1 MKRNRR
7 EGTHAPEDQE
17 RSDQPCWHAIPAERC
32 LDLAGAHPHGLTQQE
47 AEERLAPAAPL
58 QSLAP
63 SRRRHGARPPAEAMH
78 WAPLRETSPIQPAVL
93 LICLASAALTIA
105 LNEAAKHIIRR
116 R

>member
-1 MKRNRR
+1 
-7 EGTHAPEDQE
+7 
-17 RSDQPCWHAIPAERC
+17 
-32 LDLAGAHPHGLTQQE
+32 
-47 AEERLAPAAPL
+47 
-58 QSLAP
+58 
-63 SRRRHGARPPAEAMH
+63 MH